1 MTETV
6 KTPVKS
12 EEKEEATAAP
22 SSPRPTTGEP
32 SLDQPKAVE
41 GEEAP
46 KSEEAVE
53 HTAEKDPTVRVA
65 KDSSLRKLIGF
76 CIKKVEANE
85 TVTIQALNLCVHKA
99 ITLASIVRDR
109 VGNVS
114 QINSLLVL
122 ENTRLPGK
130 STSGIQIVL
139 SLSELDRTDV
149 GYQKPKPQGFA
160 ASRLAQR
167 K

>member
-1 MTETV
+1 MTDTV
-6 KTPVKS
+6 PTTLTS
-12 EEKEEATAAP
+12 GEKPEATAAA
-22 SSPRPTTGEP
+22 SSPRPTQGEP
-32 SLDQPKAVE
+32 SLDQPKAD
-41 GEEAP
+41 GAGTP
-46 KSEEAVE
+46 RSEDAVE
-53 HTAEKDPTVRVA
+53 KTAEKDPTVRVS

-160 ASRLAQR
+160 ASRLAQS

>member
-22 SSPRPTTGEP
+22 SSPRPTQGEP
-32 SLDQPKAVE
+32 SLDQPKAE
-41 GEEAP
+41 GEEPP

-65 KDSSLRKLIGF
+65 KDSSLRKLIGLT
-76 CIKKVEANE
+76 IKKVEANE

-130 STSGIQIVL
+130 STSGI
-139 SLSELDRTDV
+139 
-149 GYQKPKPQGFA
+149 
-160 ASRLAQR
+160 
-167 K
+167 

>member
-1 MTETV
+1 M
-6 KTPVKS
+6 
-12 EEKEEATAAP
+12 
-22 SSPRPTTGEP
+22 
-32 SLDQPKAVE
+32 
-41 GEEAP
+41 
-46 KSEEAVE
+46 
-53 HTAEKDPTVRVA
+53 
-65 KDSSLRKLIGF
+65 
-76 CIKKVEANE
+76 
-85 TVTIQALNLCVHKA
+85 
-99 ITLASIVRDR
+99 
-109 VGNVS
+109 S

-167 K
+167 KLRILIDYIQIDNSNCMFRET